1 MLGMV
6 MEMMEMQQL
15 MMEVMP
21 KHPWI
26 SVVVTRDHLGIAH
39 DMDLGFR
46 GEGDIGDSRSGS
58 RHTTY
63 PGSRPIGGG
72 SLHPASNLVY
82 DHSCVY
88 R

>member
-6 MEMMEMQQL
+6 MEMQQL

-26 SVVVTRDHLGIAH
+26 LVVVTRDHLGNAH

-46 GEGDIGDSRSGS
+46 GEGNVGDSKSES

-63 PGSRPIGGG
+63 PGSRPIGEG
-72 SLHPASNLVY
+72 SLHPASNIVY

>member
-1 MLGMV
+1 MLGMM

-26 SVVVTRDHLGIAH
+26 SVVVTRDHLINAH

-46 GEGDIGDSRSGS
+46 GEGNVGDSKSES
-58 RHTTY
+58 RHTMY
-63 PGSRPIGGG
+63 PGS
-72 SLHPASNLVY
+72 
-82 DHSCVY
+82 
-88 R
+88 